1 MERVAVQHARARS
14 ALASGRGPDR
24 VLVACG
30 NQAGFF
36 ARFFALRGRVLPC
49 DPLKTLPRNV
59 RLSPLPKLHAPER
72 KLNQPLLYL
81 RIRGCGRRIG
91 YNTEHFGQSM
101 SAEIKSHIT
110 GLLTRALAKVAPQQP
125 GSLISLERPKQAQ
138 HGDFSSPL
146 AMQLARKLKIPPVE
160 TAEALVEAIP
170 PSDWVTVE
178 FTRPGF
184 INFRVHPAAKQHT
197 AKIVLA
203 AGERYGRSDSAG
215 SRPVIVEFVSANP
228 TGPLHVGH
236 GRQAALGDAI
246 RALLESQGWRVTR
259 EFYYNDAGAQI
270 RNLGLSVQA
279 RIREKLGARAEF
291 PADGY
296 HGDYVREIAE
306 KFLEAGNTDGEDL
319 EAVTR
324 FAVAELRREQDLDLQ
339 AFGVRFDS
347 YYLESSLH
355 SDGRVD
361 KTVRALIDSGMTFE
375 QDGALWLKTTGYGDD
390 KDRVMR
396 KSDGDY
402 TYFVPDIAYHLT
414 KWERGF
420 TRAINVQGADH
431 HSTVTRVRAGLQAA
445 SAKWERGIPR
455 GYPDY
460 VLHKMVT
467 VMKGGEEMKISKR
480 AGSYVTLRELID
492 EVGRDAARFFLL
504 SRKADTEFV
513 FDVDLAKSQS
523 EENPVYYVQMAHARI
538 CAVLEQR
545 KALFGGRDPDLAA
558 ADLAPL
564 TGARELA
571 LLQRLGEYPEVLEN
585 AAAEFAPHQVVFY
598 LRELAGEFHSY
609 YNAER
614 ILVAEAPL
622 RSARLGLCLAVRQV
636 LRNGLSLLGVS
647 QPEKM

>member
-1 MERVAVQHARARS
+1 MERLAVQHARARS

-36 ARFFALRGRVLPC
+36 AGFFALRGRVLPC
-49 DPLKTLPRNV
+49 DPVKTLPRYV
-59 RLSPLPKLHAPER
+59 RLSPLPKLHAPDR

-81 RIRGCGRRIG
+81 RIRGSGRRIG

-110 GLLTRALAKVAPQQP
+110 GLLTRALAEDASLHPCCCVSPDGPQ
-125 GSLISLERPKQAQ
+125 EAQ

-215 SRPVIVEFVSANP
+215 ARPVIVEFVSANP

-246 RALLESQGWRVTR
+246 GALLESQGWRVTR

-347 YYLESSLH
+347 YYLESSLYR
-355 SDGRVD
+355 DGRVQR
-361 KTVRALIDSGMTFE
+361 TVQALIDAGKTFE
-375 QDGALWLKTTGYGDD
+375 QDGALWLKTTEYGDD

-396 KSDGDY
+396 KSDGTY
-402 TYFVPDIAYHLT
+402 TYFVP
-414 KWERGF
+414 
-420 TRAINVQGADH
+420 
-431 HSTVTRVRAGLQAA
+431 
-445 SAKWERGIPR
+445 
-455 GYPDY
+455 
-460 VLHKMVT
+460 
-467 VMKGGEEMKISKR
+467 
-480 AGSYVTLRELID
+480 
-492 EVGRDAARFFLL
+492 
-504 SRKADTEFV
+504 
-513 FDVDLAKSQS
+513 DVDLAKSQS
-523 EENPVYYVQMAHARI
+523 EENPVCYVQYAHARI
-538 CAVLEQR
+538 HSVLEQW
-545 KALFGGRDPDLAA
+545 KAQFGGGKLDSLGKV
-558 ADLAPL
+558 DLAPL
-564 TGARELA
+564 SGARELA
-571 LLQRLGEYPEVLEN
+571 LLQRLGEYAEILEN
-585 AAAEFAPHQVVFY
+585 AEAELAPHQVVFY

-614 ILVAEAPL
+614 ILVVEAPL
-622 RSARLGLCLAVRQV
+622 RSARLALCLAVRQV